1 MESDQAF
8 DRNELEAQVRAINED
23 FVLLEPFQ
31 KMVMQ
36 ATSLDLLLIMDTTGS
51 MSMWIEECKNKI
63 KGIIADV
70 RREFP

>member
-1 MESDQAF
+1 
-8 DRNELEAQVRAINED
+8 LEAQVRAINED

-31 KMVMQ
+31 RMVMH
-36 ATSLDLLLIMDTTGS
+36 ATSLDLLMIMDTTGS
-51 MSMWIEECKNKI
+51 MAMWIEEGKKKI